1 MRLTPSAVLMWKA
14 SVPLKIW
21 IESAFIRRANLLLM
35 TRGSKGLAVLEKEAK
50 RLADQFFQE
59 RKTEESAR
67 LKAFAEEVKQ
77 SLTQWKQMSVLDG
90 LAPYFYDRM
99 VSFAEYFPKEALV
112 VLDEPNRLWEEARRS
127 KRSSGRA

>member
-1 MRLTPSAVLMWKA
+1 M
-14 SVPLKIW
+14 
-21 IESAFIRRANLLLM
+21 
-35 TRGSKGLAVLEKEAK
+35 LEKEAK
-50 RLADQFFQE
+50 RLADQFISG

-112 VLDEPNRLWEEARRS
+112 VLDEPNRLWEEAQAIEKEFRESMTNRLE
-127 KRSSGRA
+127 KGMCCRDR